1 MRLQIIPMFAWFDFW
16 VGMFY
21 DRKKRALY
29 IFPFPMLGLRIEVQP
44 SDPWEYG
51 TINGYRAR
59 KNRTTNECQYR
70 HAGNGGARGRHGFSL
85 RLPVFRQEVRCG
97 SPDRECGPL
106 RTEQGV
112 GRFCHQ
118 SGPERVT

>member
-70 HAGNGGARGRHGFSL
+70 HAGNGEHG
-85 RLPVFRQEVRCG
+85 
-97 SPDRECGPL
+97 
-106 RTEQGV
+106 RTEDCWRKYGD
-112 GRFCHQ
+112 GTALSFIPYAK
-118 SGPERVT
+118 GGAE